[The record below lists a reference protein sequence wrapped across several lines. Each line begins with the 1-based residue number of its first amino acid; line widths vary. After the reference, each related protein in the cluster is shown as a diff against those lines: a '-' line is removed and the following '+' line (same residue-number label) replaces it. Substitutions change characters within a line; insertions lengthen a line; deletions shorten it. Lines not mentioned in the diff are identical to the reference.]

1 MYYNNMKKI
10 IIYTLLLAATVSQAF
25 AQKDAQARVILD
37 AMSKKYHTYTTIKS
51 DFTFTIEDQQNNVQ
65 ATQDGTLLIQAKT
78 NKYKLTLYNE
88 GSKTALQEEI
98 TSDGKNQWSYAAK
111 DKEVQLN
118 KAENSEEAF
127 NPAQIFTIYEKGFKY
142 LYTGDEIVKGHA
154 YQVIELT
161 PEQDKEFFK
170 VRLWVDKEKKQLF
183 SAMIFAKNGGRFIYT
198 IKTFTPNVPATDADF
213 TYNAKAHPGVEVVDL
228 R

>member
-1 MYYNNMKKI
+1 MKKI
-10 IIYTLLLAATVSQAF
+10 ILYTLLLTATINQAF
-25 AQKDAQARVILD
+25 AQKDAQARIILD
-37 AMSKKYHTYTTIKS
+37 AMSKKYHAYSTIKS
-51 DFTFTIEDQQNNVQ
+51 DFTFTIQDQQNNTQ
-65 ATQDGTLLIQAKT
+65 GSQDGTLLIQAKT

-88 GSKTALQEEI
+88 GSKTAVQEEI
-98 TSDGKNQWSYAAK
+98 TSDGKNQWTYTTK

-127 NPAQIFTIYEKGFKY
+127 NPAKIFTIYDKGFKY
-142 LYTGDEIVKGHA
+142 LYTGDATLKGHV

-170 VRLWVDKEKKQLF
+170 VRLWVDKVKKQLF
-183 SAMIFAKNGGRFIYT
+183 SATIFDKSGGRFTYT
-198 IKTFTPNVPATDADF
+198 IKTFTPNVPAPDAAF
-213 TYNAKAHPGVEVVDL
+213 TYDAKAHPGIEVVDL